1 MWKWI
6 ENNAILFISFM
17 GALAS
22 AAGTLIH
29 IYWKIKMNSF
39 SIEQM
44 WKKHHKDVEEIKIC
58 QEKDKETLYK
68 EIEDLKGAMQYT
80 NENIVGQLESIS
92 KEVGSMGKD
101 LSYMKGGMDV
111 ILKKI
116 EKGE

>member
-44 WKKHHKDVEEIKIC
+44 WKKHHVYTQFWAAPFAPC
-58 QEKDKETLYK
+58 
-68 EIEDLKGAMQYT
+68 GAQKYRVT
-80 NENIVGQLESIS
+80 HYYAAKFAV
-92 KEVGSMGKD
+92 
-101 LSYMKGGMDV
+101 
-111 ILKKI
+111 
-116 EKGE
+116 